1 MKRFANRPAAVSEI
15 GDRPGVVLAGFL
27 SMNLKTLALILKG
40 LRVSGS
46 WSQCTAK
53 MAWGLSM
60 NRGFQVHSPVES
72 GGAPPH
78 SKTLARWPQGP
89 NIRQIFLECAR
100 CCAALDLPRGA
111 SAQCIP
117 EGERRL
123 ERSADFQSAL
133 SPNCIRR
140 SVGSAPRSG
149 VSDRLAECNSAIQQS
164 TTLRYDGGLNN
175 YTPSAGL
182 EVGSR
187 SQRVVESAS
196 GLPLNLAGP
205 RRGVV
210 VARSIFL
217 SMFLAA
223 LSAAGS
229 SAANGEDRA
238 TVIVV
243 VGAPGEEQFGKNFEQ
258 WTALWEKACRDA
270 GAKFVALGRCQ
281 TNAASDLEQLKHTL
295 ALEPKDLSS
304 ELWLVLIGHGTF
316 DGKEARFNL
325 RGPDFS
331 ASELEE
337 WLKPF
342 HRPLAVINCAS
353 SSGPFLNKLSATNRV
368 IVTATRSGYEQNYA
382 RFGQF
387 VAEAI
392 TDPQADLDK
401 DGQTSLLE
409 MFLAASQRVAEFY
422 DANGRLATE
431 HALLDDN
438 GDRLG
443 TPAAWFRGIR
453 AVKKAADGAAL
464 DGLRAHQFHL
474 IRSEQERKLSPET
487 RVRRDELELRIAR
500 LRESKGQMTEDDYYQ
515 QLEKLLIE
523 VARLY
528 DPSSAKP

>member
-1 MKRFANRPAAVSEI
+1 V
-15 GDRPGVVLAGFL
+15 
-27 SMNLKTLALILKG
+27 G
-40 LRVSGS
+40 LPTSCLLRNH
-46 WSQCTAK
+46 
-53 MAWGLSM
+53 L
-60 NRGFQVHSPVES
+60 P
-72 GGAPPH
+72 
-78 SKTLARWPQGP
+78 
-89 NIRQIFLECAR
+89 AR
-100 CCAALDLPRGA
+100 CRQHLG
-111 SAQCIP
+111 
-117 EGERRL
+117 
-123 ERSADFQSAL
+123 
-133 SPNCIRR
+133 
-140 SVGSAPRSG
+140 G
-149 VSDRLAECNSAIQQS
+149 V
-164 TTLRYDGGLNN
+164 
-175 YTPSAGL
+175 
-182 EVGSR
+182 
-187 SQRVVESAS
+187 
-196 GLPLNLAGP
+196 
-205 RRGVV
+205 
-210 VARSIFL
+210 RSIFL
-217 SMFLAA
+217 GLFLAA

-229 SAANGEDRA
+229 SATNGEECA

-258 WTALWEKACRDA
+258 WTAQWEKASREA
-270 GAKFVALGRCQ
+270 GAKFVALGSRQ
-281 TNAASDLEQLKHTL
+281 TNSMTDLEQLKQTL
-295 ALEPKDLSS
+295 AMEPKDLSS

-325 RGPDFS
+325 RGPDLS

-342 HRPLAVINCAS
+342 RRPLAIINCAS

-409 MFLAASQRVAEFY
+409 GFLAASQRVDEFY
-422 DANGRLATE
+422 DGEGRLATE

-453 AVKKAADGAAL
+453 AVKKAVDGAL

-474 IRSEQERKLSPET
+474 VRSEQERKLSPDA
-487 RVRRDELELRIAR
+487 RARRDELELSIAR
-500 LRESKGQMTEDDYYQ
+500 LRESKSQMTEDDYYQ
-515 QLEKLLIE
+515 QLEKLLTE

-528 DPSSAKP
+528 DQNSR